1 MEPSNRS
8 TGLLCIAGGGSRGV
22 MPGAYL
28 DNIQKENKVDPKKI
42 FDFHSGTS
50 VGSIVAVGLAKEGDQ
65 TVSDINK
72 CLLET
77 LPKVFASPSI
87 FSKIFHLGYAF
98 KEEYGA
104 GPLQSALNTQF
115 GNTPYSQTTKPVL
128 VMAAKTNP
136 FSPYRFISDQPS
148 PYPNLTMTQVMR
160 CSSAAPTYLPG
171 YFLTNNQGTQDEYI
185 DGGMSGAND
194 PTNVAITY
202 FSRRIPLNKQIVV
215 LSLQTGECPLALPAS
230 SARWGWLSWV
240 GKNDEALIT
249 GLFDTM
255 ISNTA
260 QIVEDWQAGPSLGG
274 RVSLILNPV
283 IPLKDDALNSSS
295 PEVLNALIDIA
306 NVDAEA
312 NKDKIA
318 DIVRLLKP

>member
-1 MEPSNRS
+1 MEPSTSS
-8 TGLLCIAGGGSRGV
+8 TGGRILCIAGGGSRGV
-22 MPGAYL
+22 IPPTYL
-28 DNIQKENKVDPKKI
+28 EYIEKEHKVDPKEL

-50 VGSIVAVGLAKEGDQ
+50 IGSILATGLAKKGPQ
-65 TVSDINK
+65 TVSDITK
-72 CLLET
+72 CLLQT
-77 LPKVFASPSI
+77 LPKVFASPSLI
-87 FSKIFHLGYAF
+87 SKILHLGFAF

-104 GPLQSALNTQF
+104 APLQTALSAQF
-115 GNTPYSQTTKPVL
+115 GDTLYSETTKPVL
-128 VMAAKTNP
+128 VMATRTNP

-148 PYPNLTMTQVMR
+148 PYPNLTMTQVLR
-160 CSSAAPTYLPG
+160 ASSAAPTYLPG
-171 YFLTNNQGTQDEYI
+171 YFITNNQGTEDEYI

-202 FSRRIPLNKQIVV
+202 FSRRITKRIVV
-215 LSLQTGECPLALPAS
+215 LSLQTGKCTLALPAS

-260 QIVEDWQAGPSLGG
+260 QIVEDWQAGPSVAG
-274 RVSLILNPV
+274 RASLILNPV
-283 IPLKDDALNSSS
+283 VPFKDDALNSSS

-306 NVDAEA
+306 NIDAEA
-312 NKDKIA
+312 NKDSIS
-318 DIVRLLKP
+318 DFVRLLKP